1 MTFRRYAQAR
11 GAQARCANALCVQL
25 LGIQALGIHA
35 LCAAAA
41 LAIAMPTL
49 AQAQQ
54 RPPAAAPAAQ
64 TKTSPTA
71 MLLAK
76 ELIDLKGAASAYDP
90 LVNGVIEYHKNFYLQ
105 TNPTLQRDLNQVAQ
119 KLADDLSPRKAEM
132 QQELTRIYAS
142 HFTEQELKD
151 ALAFYKTPLGKKL
164 IAEEPKALEES
175 MKAADDWSRQFATE
189 VDAKFRAEMQ
199 KRGHNPN

>member
-25 LGIQALGIHA
+25 LGIHA

-54 RPPAAAPAAQ
+54 RPPAAAAAPAGQ
-64 TKTSPTA
+64 PKSSPTA

-132 QQELTRIYAS
+132 QQELTRIYAA